1 MNHSPT
7 TLVHMC
13 LRALGHVGAC
23 TVGAPN
29 LLASATAFA
38 SFPGGR
44 ANFGRITIYRE
55 VCTLIGA
62 ADCRGLFFEA
72 SAVGLEPGRTQ
83 PMTEALPPGLAAQ
96 LAFLPPLRRPA
107 AGRGGLP
114 HGSGPPAGRYAAR
127 RRSPLR

>member
-1 MNHSPT
+1 MLGAPVDDVVVLSGVPLTRHNLSAEIVDAFGQRVNHSPT

-44 ANFGRITIYRE
+44 ANFG
-55 VCTLIGA
+55 G
-62 ADCRGLFFEA
+62 
-72 SAVGLEPGRTQ
+72 
-83 PMTEALPPGLAAQ
+83 
-96 LAFLPPLRRPA
+96 
-107 AGRGGLP
+107 
-114 HGSGPPAGRYAAR
+114 PAGT
-127 RRSPLR
+127 